1 MIKTIVVFTA
11 LLSFSISAF
20 ADESNLSRLDQAY
33 ALALENSAKEPAYYN
48 LFLNTELFI
57 PVHSYKKDESPK
69 TGVTF
74 DPILMKTDGVLVL
87 MLFDSLERLRAW
99 GNDDMAYVS
108 MPGRTVVEAVG
119 SDIHWALNVGTG
131 NMKVFVPEELQWL
144 EELVNSSK
152 KAERQ

>member
-1 MIKTIVVFTA
+1 MLRIIVIFTA
-11 LLSFSISAF
+11 VLFISISSF
-20 ADESNLSRLDQAY
+20 AEDDNLSPLDQAY
-33 ALALENSAKEPAYYN
+33 VLAMENADQELDYYN
-48 LFLNTELFI
+48 LFLNSELFI

-131 NMKVFVPEELQWL
+131 NMKVFAPEELQWL
-144 EELVNSSK
+144 KELINSSK
-152 KAERQ
+152 EPVEE